1 MIIEITISDT
11 NYITS
16 SIDKKCCTG
25 FLEFKKKNG
34 KLHLTNHYPKFV
46 QYTSQIFLVNV

>member
-1 MIIEITISDT
+1 MIIQITISDT

-25 FLEFKKKNG
+25 FLELKKNG
-34 KLHLTNHYPKFV
+34 KLHLTNPYPKFV